1 MSRPSSSVRRARP
14 LLGTLAEIR
23 LPREASGA
31 IEGGFEAL
39 ERVHRLMSRQ
49 DSESDVA
56 RINAAS
62 AGSVISIDPWTM
74 AVLRRAKEV
83 HALTGGLFH
92 WEPLEM
98 LESAVHVKQRV
109 HLTLDGIA
117 KGYAVDRAVDAL
129 RRAGADCGVVN
140 AGGDLGVFGRQPEP
154 IYVRHPRSPG
164 KLVHIGQ
171 VTEAAVASSGA
182 YFSATEFFDP
192 RTRKVAKPG
201 HGVTVIA
208 LDCTT
213 ADALTKPC
221 LLEPTRSNVIAARF
235 GALAV
240 VMQ

>member
-1 MSRPSSSVRRARP
+1 MASSACLASMSRPSSSVRRARP

-109 HLTLDGIA
+109 HL
-117 KGYAVDRAVDAL
+117 
-129 RRAGADCGVVN
+129 
-140 AGGDLGVFGRQPEP
+140 
-154 IYVRHPRSPG
+154 RSM
-164 KLVHIGQ
+164 
-171 VTEAAVASSGA
+171 ASQRDMRS
-182 YFSATEFFDP
+182 
-192 RTRKVAKPG
+192 
-201 HGVTVIA
+201 
-208 LDCTT
+208 T
-213 ADALTKPC
+213 A
-221 LLEPTRSNVIAARF
+221 RSTHYAARVQI
-235 GALAV
+235 A
-240 VMQ
+240 

>member
-14 LLGTLAEIR
+14 LLGTLVEIR

-62 AGSVISIDPWTM
+62 AGSVIAIDPWTM

-83 HALTGGLFH
+83 HALTDGLFH

-129 RRAGADCGVVN
+129 RGAGADCGVVN
-140 AGGDLGVFGRQPEP
+140 AGGDLRVFGRQPEP
-154 IYVRHPRSPG
+154 ICVRHPRSPG

-182 YFSATEFFDP
+182 YFSAAEFFDP
-192 RTRKVAKPG
+192 RTRKVVKPG